1 MGHVNVTLF
10 SRFSHFWTTFGISLL
25 HSKLLHRNKHLH
37 LAKSTTVY
45 NEVFMLPLFQPRE
58 GKEIHKVCWNK
69 SNSSISSAVFSGR
82 VIFFFP
88 SFAWQW
94 GVSVLRKPKSWG
106 KHFCLKF
113 DEGFF
118 PCLGWDE
125 LVWNSLVITE
135 FRLCHLCDS
144 SHVLSPGDC
153 SSPFL

>member
-1 MGHVNVTLF
+1 MDHLNVTLF

-82 VIFFFP
+82 VIFFF
-88 SFAWQW
+88 SILCLTVGGFSLEETQ
-94 GVSVLRKPKSWG
+94 VLRK
-106 KHFCLKF
+106 
-113 DEGFF
+113 
-118 PCLGWDE
+118 
-125 LVWNSLVITE
+125 T
-135 FRLCHLCDS
+135 
-144 SHVLSPGDC
+144 
-153 SSPFL
+153 FLLEI